1 MGQRAVRA
9 TAAAVTV
16 VTVVTALA
24 GCGRLE
30 TRRHAFPD
38 SLYEPTPSTG
48 ASATPSATPSAAAGT
63 GNPPAATAPRATT
76 PGTGTGAP
84 GEPYADLTAAQLLQ
98 KAEEAAAEVRTVRVV
113 AAFFEDGEQSSLDLR
128 YDLDTADVVGSI
140 EAEGHT
146 VEILRRGDDSWFKAE
161 AAYWRAS
168 GAPAD
173 TARQIGGKYLHVSS
187 DHKAFGEF
195 EQLAGIADPGSV
207 LEALTKPRR
216 QAPVAAAGGTQIP
229 VAGYTGGR
237 LHRRRPDDGV
247 PLGRARAGPGPRRR
261 PGIGERGRLPRDR
274 QAAGRA
280 DPAVEPGRRHRGTLG
295 RRTAPHGV
303 ARACPGRPEPHRA
316 QNEGYTQYAART
328 PGVP

>member
-98 KAEEAAAEVRTVRVV
+98 KAEEAASEVRTVRVV
-113 AAFFEDGEQSSLDLR
+113 AAFSEDGEQSSLDLR

-216 QAPVAAAGGTQIP
+216 QAPVVAAGGTQIP
-229 VAGYTGGR
+229 VAGYTGGDPTMVY
-237 LHRRRPDDGV
+237 LSVELGLV
-247 PLGRARAGPGPRRR
+247 PVRVVDPGSGSAVDYREIDKPVVV
-261 PGIGERGRLPRDR
+261 PTPPSSQVVDIEELSADVRLP
-274 QAAGRA
+274 
-280 DPAVEPGRRHRGTLG
+280 
-295 RRTAPHGV
+295 TA
-303 ARACPGRPEPHRA
+303 
-316 QNEGYTQYAART
+316 
-328 PGVP
+328 